1 MNHPMRVVMRRTG
14 LSADVLRAWEKRYK
28 AVDPGRSE
36 GGQRLYSDDDVDRL
50 VLLQRVTALGRNISQ
65 VAALRADQLRR
76 LLLEDESAL
85 ELPPAPNED
94 RTADRVRA
102 EAMDLVDALDGPELE
117 KALRRG
123 ALRLGVDAL
132 VERAI
137 VPLLRELGER
147 CSRGE
152 VTPAH
157 EQVAGGVVQRV
168 LQWIGETSS
177 RIAGA
182 PCITLAT
189 TEGERDELGIQI
201 VAAVAATEAWRVNY
215 LGGDLA
221 ADAIVRATRQT
232 ESQVLALSFGSPGSA
247 RDARAPL
254 GTIRASLSP
263 GVAVIA
269 GGAGA
274 AETEADLSALGI
286 TVLPSLGEL
295 RAFLRS
301 YA

>member
-14 LSADVLRAWEKRYK
+14 LSADVLRAWEKRYQ
-28 AVDPGRSE
+28 AVDPSRSE

-50 VLLQRVTALGRNISQ
+50 ALLQRVTALGRNISQ

-76 LLLEDESAL
+76 LLMEDESAL
-85 ELPPAPNED
+85 ELPTAPDED
-94 RTADRVRA
+94 RGAERVRA
-102 EAMDLVDALDGPELE
+102 EAIALVDALDGPELE

-123 ALRLGVDAL
+123 AMRLGMDVL

-137 VPLLRELGER
+137 VPLMRELRDR

-152 VTPAH
+152 VTPAQ
-157 EQVAGGVVQRV
+157 EQVASGVVQRV
-168 LQWIGETSS
+168 LHWIGETSS
-177 RIAGA
+177 QIAGA

-201 VAAVAATEAWRVNY
+201 VAAVAATEGWRVNY
-215 LGGDLA
+215 LGGDLP
-221 ADAIVRATRQT
+221 ADSIIRATRQT
-232 ESQVLALSFGSPGSA
+232 ESQLLALSFGSPDGA
-247 RDARAPL
+247 RDARTPL
-254 GTIRASLSP
+254 GTIRESLPP

-274 AETEADLSALGI
+274 AETQADLSALGI
-286 TVLPSLGEL
+286 SVLPSLGEL

-301 YA
+301 YF